1 MSERSGFSAS
11 DERAMARAL
20 TLARRGRYTVAP
32 NPMVGAVVTS
42 GGEIVGEGW
51 HRRAGGEH
59 AEAAALRVAGNAALD
74 GTLYVTLEPCN
85 HHGRTPPCADRVI
98 ESGVKRVVFAHRDPN
113 PEVTGGGGD
122 RLRAVG
128 VRVEGGLLA
137 GQAVELNVPFLTRV
151 VHRRPAVTLKWA
163 MSLDGRI
170 ATATGDSQWISSE
183 RGRRWALHLREE
195 HQAIVVGSGT
205 ALADEPRLNRRLD
218 RAEGP
223 ILRVVLDRRLRLSS
237 RARMFEVEGPV
248 VVYSEEPEGAGSSAS
263 ARARDWMARRDRL
276 RRAGAEVVGLSAVEP
291 SGVLEDLFDRG
302 VSSVLVEGGGEV
314 LAAFSGS
321 GLWDRAAVCCAPLL
335 IGGAEAPGPLGGD
348 GPRRLADAWRLDE
361 LRLSRRGRDVILL
374 GYRQGCLPELSRSV
388 GG

>member
-1 MSERSGFSAS
+1 MSEESGFSPS
-11 DERAMARAL
+11 DQRAMSRAL

-113 PEVTGGGGD
+113 PEVEGGGGE
-122 RLRAVG
+122 RLRAMG

-183 RGRRWALHLREE
+183 RGRRWALDLREE

-205 ALADEPRLNRRLD
+205 ALADDPRLNRRLG

-237 RARMFEVEGPV
+237 DARMFEVEGPV
-248 VVYSEEPEGAGSSAS
+248 VVYTEAPREIGSSTSTGA
-263 ARARDWMARRDRL
+263 ADWATRRDRL
-276 RRAGAEVVGLSAVEP
+276 RRAGAEVVGLAAVEP
-291 SGVLEDLFDRG
+291 AGVLEDLFDRG
-302 VSSVLVEGGGEV
+302 VSNALVEGGGEV

-321 GLWDRAAVCCAPLL
+321 GLWDRAAVCCAPVL
-335 IGGAEAPGPLGGD
+335 IGGAAAPGPLGGD
-348 GPRRLADAWRLDE
+348 GPERLADAWRLDE
-361 LRLSRRGRDVILL
+361 LRISRREPDVILL